1 MTKAGSSRLN
11 LRANRAVRLASRGV
25 ERQQFVS
32 TMKLVDTLAEQ
43 EELERSSRRASQP
56 HGRPRDR
63 LPALHPLTVSVAVSS
78 LRRKAN
84 LNKASTAR
92 STCTREDA
100 AIANTPNR

>member
-11 LRANRAVRLASRGV
+11 LRANRAVRLASRSV

-56 HGRPRDR
+56 HVRPRDSTTCSP
-63 LPALHPLTVSVAVSS
+63 LPYGIGRGFVPPAQGEPEQGFDGAINLHT
-78 LRRKAN
+78 
-84 LNKASTAR
+84 
-92 STCTREDA
+92 
-100 AIANTPNR
+100 